1 MNTNEMPTAE
11 ATEEKATTTPTD
23 QFRGEAATEHTQ
35 TIEKM
40 DEIVFEKEVQE
51 LEQFKEKA
59 AADIAELEQEVEEFC
74 ANENAACE
82 TTPQE

>member
-1 MNTNEMPTAE
+1 MKNGEMPTGAQSE
-11 ATEEKATTTPTD
+11 IKKPEDE
-23 QFRGEAATEHTQ
+23 FRKEAAESYTET
-35 TIEKM
+35 TEGM

-82 TTPQE
+82 AA